1 MFFRRR
7 HSRMTL
13 VWVISVALLLAQA
26 AGPVSAI
33 AMLPCGA
40 AQMGKEAPSVGVVAP
55 VLCKAACTSQDNL
68 LDGGAGFDHPPA
80 APLHYWHLVAG
91 SGNDSAVVPQYTLLH
106 AQGPPLRVLL
116 CRFLD

>member
-1 MFFRRR
+1 MSLRRR
-7 HSRMTL
+7 HRWSTL
-13 VWVISVALLLAQA
+13 VWAISIAMLLAQV

-33 AMLPCGA
+33 AMLPCSAAGMGA
-40 AQMGKEAPSVGVVAP
+40 QAPSAGAVAP

-68 LDGGAGFDHPPA
+68 LDGGAAFDNPPA
-80 APLHYWHLVAG
+80 APLHYWPVIAT
-91 SGNDSAVVPQYTLLH
+91 SGNPTVVPQYTLRH

>member
-1 MFFRRR
+1 MSLRRR
-7 HSRMTL
+7 HGTLTL
-13 VWVISVALLLAQA
+13 VWVISIAVLLAQA

-33 AMLPCGA
+33 TMLPCGA
-40 AQMGKEAPSVGVVAP
+40 AKMGAEAPSVGAVAP

-68 LDGGAGFDHPPA
+68 LDGGAGFDNPPA
-80 APLHYWHLVAG
+80 APLHYWPVIARSNNSTVA
-91 SGNDSAVVPQYTLLH
+91 PQYTLLH